1 MLTKNNKGS
10 GQIYQVH
17 HFADD
22 TNLLYLTNS
31 IKNLNKVVNTDE
43 NKLVNWLYAS
53 LIPLNVKN
61 TEKETFESQES
72 RKILMKLLA
81 VNTMFMIYLPN

>member
-1 MLTKNNKGS
+1 MVYMVWQIVGLNHILLTKNNKGS

-31 IKNLNKVVNTDE
+31 IKNLNKVVNTNE

-53 LIPLNVKN
+53 IIPLNVKN
-61 TEKETFESQES
+61 TEKETFESQEKKFS
-72 RKILMKLLA
+72 
-81 VNTMFMIYLPN
+81 